1 MAVVVDE
8 FGSAIGIITMEDILE
23 EVVGEID
30 VGYDFDEYTP
40 KKRHQLE
47 EIEDDVYV
55 MDSRVPISEAN
66 EVLGVNFSDREAHT
80 VGGLVTARLRRI
92 PKIGDSVEEA
102 GVLLIV
108 EDANERSA
116 LRLRIELS

>member
-1 MAVVVDE
+1 MAVAVDE

-40 KKRHQLE
+40 KKRHRLE

-66 EVLGVNFSDREAHT
+66 LGSSRP
-80 VGGLVTARLRRI
+80 ARR
-92 PKIGDSVEEA
+92 PA
-102 GVLLIV
+102 Y
-108 EDANERSA
+108 SA
-116 LRLRIELS
+116 LDNSVLCDMGWEPMRHHRDAIAAAVADLTGTGA

>member
-1 MAVVVDE
+1 
-8 FGSAIGIITMEDILE
+8 EDIIE

-66 EVLGVNFSDREAHT
+66 EVLGVNLSDREAHT

-92 PKIGDSVEEA
+92 PRIGDNIEEA
-102 GVLLIV
+102 GFRITV
-108 EDANERSA
+108 EDASERSA
-116 LRLRIELS
+116 LRLKVQPSSQIFDD

>member
-1 MAVVVDE
+1 
-8 FGSAIGIITMEDILE
+8 MEDIIE

-47 EIEDDVYV
+47 EVESDVYV
-55 MDSRVPISEAN
+55 MDARVPISEAN
-66 EVLGVNFSDREAHT
+66 EVLGVSFSDREAHT

-92 PKIGDSVEEA
+92 PRVSDSIEEAGFRITVEEA
-102 GVLLIV
+102 T
-108 EDANERSA
+108 ERSA
-116 LRLRIELS
+116 ISLRVEPAWGDM